1 MFEGQSILVPSHEV
15 YGPVLLA
22 WALGMLATLLLRVRF
37 DREWNLTMWTVIHI
51 KRVWQRL
58 SDESAR
64 TGGTMTSHTMG
75 LIAWSLCGGCW
86 AVAQYPDIPAGSG
99 QVWSGCAFGALTG
112 LIALIARTLGAWLGG
127 WITLE
132 QTAVKRGL
140 EIDRHMRN
148 WLLWGFMVLF
158 FLFLIRNPG
167 FTFKHHPF
175 HAMLMLWWAWIG
187 LKWLRQLQVVV
198 RSSLHFGWGI
208 AYICTFEIGP
218 TWILYREFFS

>member
-1 MFEGQSILVPSHEV
+1 VFEGQSILVPSHEV
-15 YGPVLLA
+15 YGPILLV

-64 TGGTMTSHTMG
+64 TGGTLTSHAMG
-75 LIAWSLCGGCW
+75 LLAWSLCGGVW
-86 AVAQYPDIPAGSG
+86 AVTQTPDTPAVPS
-99 QVWSGCAFGALTG
+99 QVWTGCALGALSG
-112 LIALIARTLGAWLGG
+112 LIALIVRTAGAWLGG

-148 WLLWGFMVLF
+148 WLLWSFMVLF

-167 FTFKHHPF
+167 FTIEQHPF
-175 HAMLMLWWAWIG
+175 RNMLMLWWAWIG

-198 RSSLHFGWGI
+198 RSSLHFRWGI

-218 TWILYREFFS
+218 TWILYREFFG